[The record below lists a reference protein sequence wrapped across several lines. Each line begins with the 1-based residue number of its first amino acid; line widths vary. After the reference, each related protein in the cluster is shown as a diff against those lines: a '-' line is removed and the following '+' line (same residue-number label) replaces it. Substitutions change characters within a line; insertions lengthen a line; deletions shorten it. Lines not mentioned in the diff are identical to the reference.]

1 MLVGG
6 LASLQWLVLPAK
18 GAALAAAPASAP
30 SPRGGAPTAAGH
42 PANAA
47 PAASPAAEA
56 AWTAPTGTA
65 PAPAGAAAPQ
75 GQGAV
80 VLWWVPGAGS
90 VAQGAAVTR
99 EVRRL
104 VAAAADELDALAAA
118 ARGEAEQG
126 GPGGQPSFWAGAGA
140 LQRSLADLDGSLA
153 AGDARFFSF
162 LDAAQSSLV
171 ALQVACRRAGP
182 REAAGGAGPDAAEH
196 SPGTSEVARRMN
208 ALAATM
214 RRLSGA
220 YGREAARAQ
229 LGGVLS
235 AEQARQ
241 LRRIA
246 RAARRWRPAVAAAAA
261 AARQQGDAAMQSE
274 LARLD
279 ALLRQLAAAQQLTLA
294 AYLAAI
300 QASNQALAL
309 WAGNAAYLEPGEQ
322 QAWQQ
327 ADAGAA
333 DLTTAADTGFVFGA
347 DLNGGTAWTYA
358 EGTPGGEAG
367 APGGEAGMAGMN
379 DDVPG
384 AAPGGPDAGTGS
396 PGGGA
401 TDAGGATPGDAGEP
415 VSSSP
420 TGAAGT
426 PEGTA
431 AAADGGWV
439 VIHGGPGA
447 GWRPEDS
454 PAAGGAPAFA
464 LQLGEAEGA
473 DGPLAHTDPLAATAD
488 EDAAAGGPDA
498 LDWEEICRP
507 WQPSPG
513 RENVCAVPPPADAI
527 AP

>member
-1 MLVGG
+1 M
-6 LASLQWLVLPAK
+6 
-18 GAALAAAPASAP
+18 
-30 SPRGGAPTAAGH
+30 
-42 PANAA
+42 
-47 PAASPAAEA
+47 
-56 AWTAPTGTA
+56 
-65 PAPAGAAAPQ
+65 
-75 GQGAV
+75 

-90 VAQGAAVTR
+90 GAQGAAAAR
-99 EVRRL
+99 QVRRL

-171 ALQVACRRAGP
+171 ALQVACRRAAP
-182 REAAGGAGPDAAEH
+182 REAAGGAGPDAAER

-229 LGGVLS
+229 LGGGLS

-241 LRRIA
+241 LGRIA
-246 RAARRWRPAVAAAAA
+246 RAARRWRPAVAAAAT

-367 APGGEAGMAGMN
+367 EAGAPGGEAGMAGMN

-384 AAPGGPDAGTGS
+384 AAPGGPDAGTGG

-401 TDAGGATPGDAGEP
+401 NDAGGATPGDAGEP

-426 PEGTA
+426 PEGSA

-439 VIHGGPGA
+439 VIHGGPGAGPGA

-473 DGPLAHTDPLAATAD
+473 DGPLAHTGPLAATAD

-513 RENVCAVPPPADAI
+513 RDSVCAVPPPADAI